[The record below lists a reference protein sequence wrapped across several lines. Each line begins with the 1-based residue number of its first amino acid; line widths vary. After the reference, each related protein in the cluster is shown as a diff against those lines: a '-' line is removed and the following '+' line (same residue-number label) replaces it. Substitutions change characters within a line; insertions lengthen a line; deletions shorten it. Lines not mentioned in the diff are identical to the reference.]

1 MISSGR
7 NVMLLLML
15 SIAGFNIVADGFGFP
30 SKRTVKIT
38 NDVGNGLDVTVH
50 CKSKDNDLGAHKL
63 KPNGVYEFGF
73 RPNSWG
79 TSKYFCHFEWNKQV
93 HWLTSTTMAETKIS
107 AGYVFGRLNLKM
119 HVCTITRRRI
129 MIYAI
134 CGIRIKR
141 RRSAGR

>member
-50 CKSKDNDLGAHKL
+50 CKSKDDDLGAHKL

-79 TSKYFCHFEWNKQV
+79 TSKYFCHFEWNNQV
-93 HWLTSTTMAETKIS
+93 HWVDIYDYGRDKDKCRVCLWKIRPKK
-107 AGYVFGRLNLKM
+107 A
-119 HVCTITRRRI
+119 C
-129 MIYAI
+129 IYDYKNKNYDL
-134 CGIRIKR
+134 CYLWYKK
-141 RRSAGR
+141 